1 MASQSRSTRAPGHLP
16 RQQRRRPARARA
28 RTESDS
34 WVSKNP
40 TIWEV
45 GTALGA
51 LAALGGAP
59 STLAVAAGRA
69 GQGAKLIAALLRLN
83 ARAVPRS
90 TAVEP
95 PRAAS
100 LLAAETGTAGTWD
113 MGHGTLLAVLRS
125 RPLQRGRPSATQRQ
139 RCWTRLTPA
148 GIAACL

>member
-1 MASQSRSTRAPGHLP
+1 MRAPGHLP

-45 GTALGA
+45 GTTLGA

-69 GQGAKLIAALLRLN
+69 GQGRAGQGVKLIAALLRLN